1 MYNNEVKR
9 KTRRGNWKKKS
20 NTKLKEIQFSLLG
33 NNCNGIVNKQDSL
46 KETMMTFKPSILT
59 LQETKVR
66 KHGTLKIK
74 GYQMFEKI
82 RKDGNGGGLL
92 TAANENLNPVLIST
106 GKEEDSEILTIQVK
120 VGRYDVRIINAYG
133 PQEDESN
140 K

>member
-20 NTKLKEIQFSLLG
+20 NTKLQEIQFSLLG

-106 GKEEDSEILTIQVK
+106 GKEEDSEILTIQAK

-133 PQEDESN
+133 PQ
-140 K
+140 